1 MLLDYDFL
9 LLLNDESGNPTRY
22 YYLLQDFEKDFVASK
37 VAQNRASQFVKEI
50 IGREKVSKTK
60 NSAIAVSNT
69 KASAIGSETIG
80 SGDLKKVCEK
90 IKSGL
95 PFGIISAFKPF
106 KDAFYR
112 DFNNNEQK
120 LLIGAAKSGCIQSSA
135 DKLAQLKTRLIYWQ
149 DKSVKVDWDKPIL
162 IKNFYKDNNYLY
174 RRLCFLLGKHFM
186 DRFLKNNAKASVK
199 DFMSSKEF
207 VAKYRY
213 TPKQNTERAKK
224 LQSYLE
230 SKRDFIGF
238 VQTINSL
245 KDNPQDPFLPNE
257 EISFLVFANEPTI
270 IFNLRDYL
278 LVLAQIFNQ
287 QAICY
292 CESKCPIELINASP
306 GKDFNKTQDS
316 FSDIKFST
324 PNQLEQ
330 SLNALKNKLS
340 AFFSKHHD
348 KHNGME
354 FNEMAKT
361 QIEALYMPQSSDG
374 FGDFREHLEDS
385 IKSFIRAKKNRYG
398 FPKIFDVADI
408 EQEEREVIEWRE
420 KEGASKQSYKQNLQ
434 INKIANDL
442 KRDKVVDKRT
452 ILSVIDADIERGFIP
467 PKDLLKQLEKIS
479 ASLSKDIVIAIKQVE
494 KLELNYALIDNIQH
508 NELDDT
514 LDFTFIVGDSLSVQ
528 SLYVTFN
535 LVIDMDRPMSE
546 QFLNHIGELGSFESR
561 ERALECVRLSQTKLI
576 IETPKEALKN
586 AELSQIEEILT
597 GCIFNGAYRL
607 QNDLKGNRHENFK
620 QNSPHNKE
628 KQAMPKK

>member
-37 VAQNRASQFVKEI
+37 VAQNRAKRFVKEI
-50 IGREKVSKTK
+50 IGSEKASKTK
-60 NSAIAVSNT
+60 NSTIKVSNT
-69 KASAIGSETIG
+69 KASAIKNETIG

-112 DFNNNEQK
+112 DFNHNEQK
-120 LLIGAAKSGCIQSSA
+120 LLIGAAKSGCIQSST
-135 DKLAQLKTRLIYWQ
+135 DKLAQLKMRLLYWQ

-162 IKNFYKDNNYLY
+162 IKDFFKGNNYLY
-174 RRLCFLLGKHFM
+174 RRLCFLLGKHFI

-238 VQTINSL
+238 VQTLNSL

-257 EISFLVFANEPTI
+257 ETSFLVFANEPTI

-278 LVLAQIFNQ
+278 LVLVQIFNQ

-292 CESKCPIELINASP
+292 CKSKCPIELINASP

-354 FNEMAKT
+354 IAKT
-361 QIEALYMPQSSDG
+361 QIEALYMPQSSD
-374 FGDFREHLEDS
+374 DFREHLEDS

-420 KEGASKQSYKQNLQ
+420 KNRASKQSYKQNLQ

-442 KRDKVVDKRT
+442 KRDKIVDKRT
-452 ILSVIDADIERGFIP
+452 ILSVIDADLEHGFIP
-467 PKDLLKQLEKIS
+467 PKDLLKQLETIS

-528 SLYVTFN
+528 SLYVTFD
-535 LVIDMDRPMSE
+535 LVIDIDRPMSE
-546 QFLNHIGELGSFESR
+546 QFLNHIGELGSFKSR
-561 ERALECVRLSQTKLI
+561 ERALECVRLTQAKLI
-576 IETPKEALKN
+576 IETPREALKN

-620 QNSPHNKE
+620 QN
-628 KQAMPKK
+628 

>member
-9 LLLNDESGNPTRY
+9 LLLNDESGKPTRY

-37 VAQNRASQFVKEI
+37 VAQNKARQFVKEI

-60 NSAIAVSNT
+60 NSTIKVSNT
-69 KASAIGSETIG
+69 KASAIESETTG
-80 SGDLKKVCEK
+80 SHNLKKACEK

-95 PFGIISAFKPF
+95 PFGTISAFKPF

-112 DFNNNEQK
+112 DFNHNEQK

-135 DKLAQLKTRLIYWQ
+135 DKLAQLKTRLLYWQ

-162 IKNFYKDNNYLY
+162 IKDFFKGNNYLY
-174 RRLCFLLGKHFM
+174 RRFCFLLGKLFM
-186 DRFLKNNAKASVK
+186 DRFFKNNAKASVK

-207 VAKYRY
+207 VNKYRY

-238 VQTINSL
+238 VQTLNSL
-245 KDNPQDPFLPNE
+245 KDSPQDPFLPNE

-330 SLNALKNKLS
+330 SLNALKNKL
-340 AFFSKHHD
+340 ATFFSKHPD
-348 KHNGME
+348 KHNGMK
-354 FNEMAKT
+354 FNEIAKT
-361 QIEALYMPQSSDG
+361 QIEALYLPQSSDD
-374 FGDFREHLEDS
+374 FDDFRKDLEDS
-385 IKSFIRAKKNRYG
+385 VKSFIRAKKNRYG
-398 FPKIFDVADI
+398 FPRIFDVADI
-408 EQEEREVIEWRE
+408 EQKEREVIEWRE
-420 KEGASKQSYKQNLQ
+420 KERASKQSYKQNLQ

-442 KRDKVVDKRT
+442 KRDKIVDKRT

-467 PKDLLKQLEKIS
+467 PKDLLKQLETIS

-528 SLYVTFN
+528 SLYVTFD
-535 LVIDMDRPMSE
+535 LVIDIDRPMSE
-546 QFLNHIGELGSFESR
+546 QFLNHIGELGSFKSR
-561 ERALECVRLSQTKLI
+561 EQALECVRLTQAKLI
-576 IETPKEALKN
+576 IEAPREALKN

-607 QNDLKGNRHENFK
+607 QKR
-620 QNSPHNKE
+620 S
-628 KQAMPKK
+628 

>member
-9 LLLNDESGNPTRY
+9 LLLNDENGNPTKY
-22 YYLLQDFEKDFVASK
+22 YHLLQDFERDFVARE
-37 VAQNRASQFVKEI
+37 VAQNRTKRFVKEI
-50 IGREKVSKTK
+50 IGSEKDSKTK
-60 NSAIAVSNT
+60 DSALEVSNT
-69 KASAIGSETIG
+69 KISAIENETIG
-80 SGDLKKVCEK
+80 NGDLKKVCEK
-90 IKSGL
+90 IKSAL

-135 DKLAQLKTRLIYWQ
+135 DKAAQLKARLLYWQ
-149 DKSVKVDWDKPIL
+149 DKSVKVDWDKPIG
-162 IKNFYKDNNYLY
+162 INDFFKGNDYLY
-174 RRLCFLLGKHFM
+174 RKFCSLLGKHFM

-199 DFMSSKEF
+199 DFISSKEF

-213 TPKQNTERAKK
+213 TPKQNTQRAKK

-230 SKRDFIGF
+230 GKRDFIGF
-238 VQTINSL
+238 VQTLNSL
-245 KDNPQDPFLPNE
+245 KNNPLDPFLPNE
-257 EISFLVFANEPTI
+257 ETSFLVFSNEPTI

-292 CESKCPIELINASP
+292 CESKCSIELINASP
-306 GKDFNKTQDS
+306 GKDFNKAQDS

-330 SLNALKNKLS
+330 SLNALKNKIS
-340 AFFSKHHD
+340 AFFSKHPD
-348 KHNGME
+348 KHSGME

-374 FGDFREHLEDS
+374 FDGFREDLEDS
-385 IKSFIRAKKNRYG
+385 IKSFIRAKQNRYG

-408 EQEEREVIEWRE
+408 EQEERKVIEWRE
-420 KEGASKQSYKQNLQ
+420 KERASKQSYQQNLQ
-434 INKIANDL
+434 INQIANDL
-442 KRDKVVDKRT
+442 KHDKIVDKRT
-452 ILSVIDADIERGFIP
+452 ILSVIDADLERGFIP

-508 NELDDT
+508 NMLDDT
-514 LDFTFIVGDSLSVQ
+514 LDFTFIIGDSLSVQ
-528 SLYVTFN
+528 SLYVTFD
-535 LVIDMDRPMSE
+535 LVIDIDRPMSE
-546 QFLNHIGELGSFESR
+546 QFLNHIGELGSFKYSR
-561 ERALECVRLSQTKLI
+561 EQALECVRLTQAKLI
-576 IETPKEALKN
+576 VEAPREALKN
-586 AELSQIEEILT
+586 AQLSQIEEILT

-607 QNDLKGNRHENFK
+607 QNDLKGNRHGNFK
-620 QNSPHNKE
+620 
-628 KQAMPKK
+628 

>member
-22 YYLLQDFEKDFVASK
+22 YYLLQDFEKDFVASE
-37 VAQNRASQFVKEI
+37 VAQNRAKRFVKEI
-50 IGREKVSKTK
+50 IGREKASKTK
-60 NSAIAVSNT
+60 NSAIEISNT
-69 KASAIGSETIG
+69 KASAVKNETTK
-80 SGDLKKVCEK
+80 SGDLKKACEK

-112 DFNNNEQK
+112 DFNHNEQK

-162 IKNFYKDNNYLY
+162 IKDFFKGNNYLY

-230 SKRDFIGF
+230 NKRDFIGF
-238 VQTINSL
+238 VQTLNSL
-245 KDNPQDPFLPNE
+245 KDNPQDPFLPDE

-270 IFNLRDYL
+270 VFNLRDYL

-292 CESKCPIELINASP
+292 CESKYPIELINASP

-330 SLNALKNKLS
+330 SLNALKNKLA
-340 AFFSKHHD
+340 AFFSKHPD

-354 FNEMAKT
+354 FNEIAKT
-361 QIEALYMPQSSDG
+361 QIEALYLLQSSDDLD
-374 FGDFREHLEDS
+374 DFRKHLEDS
-385 IKSFIRAKKNRYG
+385 VKSFIRAKKNRYG

-408 EQEEREVIEWRE
+408 EQEERGVIEWRE
-420 KEGASKQSYKQNLQ
+420 KKKASKQSYKQNLQ
-434 INKIANDL
+434 INNIANDL
-442 KRDKVVDKRT
+442 KRDKIMDKRT

-479 ASLSKDIVIAIKQVE
+479 ASLSKNIVITIKQVE
-494 KLELNYALIDNIQH
+494 KLELSYALIDNIQH

-514 LDFTFIVGDSLSVQ
+514 LDFTFIVEDSLSVQ
-528 SLYVTFN
+528 SLYVTFD
-535 LVIDMDRPMSE
+535 LVIDMDRPISE

-561 ERALECVRLSQTKLI
+561 EEALEWVRLSQTKLI
-576 IETPKEALKN
+576 IEAPRETLKN

-607 QNDLKGNRHENFK
+607 QNDLKKG
-620 QNSPHNKE
+620 Q
-628 KQAMPKK
+628 

>member
-22 YYLLQDFEKDFVASK
+22 YYLLQDFEKDFVASE
-37 VAQNRASQFVKEI
+37 VAQNKAKQFVKEI
-50 IGREKVSKTK
+50 IGSEKASKTK
-60 NSAIAVSNT
+60 NSTIKVSNT
-69 KASAIGSETIG
+69 KASAIESKTIG
-80 SGDLKKVCEK
+80 SYDLKKVCEK

-112 DFNNNEQK
+112 DFNHNEQK
-120 LLIGAAKSGCIQSSA
+120 LLIGAAKSGCIQSST
-135 DKLAQLKTRLIYWQ
+135 DKLAQLKTRLLYWQ

-162 IKNFYKDNNYLY
+162 IKDFFKGNNYLY
-174 RRLCFLLGKHFM
+174 RRLCFLLGKYFM

-199 DFMSSKEF
+199 DFISSKEF
-207 VAKYRY
+207 VNKYRY

-230 SKRDFIGF
+230 NKRDFIGF
-238 VQTINSL
+238 VQTLNSL
-245 KDNPQDPFLPNE
+245 KDSPQDPFLPNE

-287 QAICY
+287 QAICH
-292 CESKCPIELINASP
+292 CENAKKYPIELINASP

-330 SLNALKNKLS
+330 SLNALKNKLA
-340 AFFSKHHD
+340 AFFSKHPD
-348 KHNGME
+348 KHNGIE
-354 FNEMAKT
+354 FNEIVKT
-361 QIEALYMPQSSDG
+361 QIEALYLPQSSDG
-374 FGDFREHLEDS
+374 FDDFREHLEYS

-420 KEGASKQSYKQNLQ
+420 KERASKQSYKQNLQ
-434 INKIANDL
+434 INNIANDL
-442 KRDKVVDKRT
+442 KRDKIMDKRT

-467 PKDLLKQLEKIS
+467 PKDLLKQLETIS

-508 NELDDT
+508 NTLDDT

-546 QFLNHIGELGSFESR
+546 QFLNHIGKLGSFKSR
-561 ERALECVRLSQTKLI
+561 EQALEWVRLSQTKLI
-576 IETPKEALKN
+576 IETPREALKN

-597 GCIFNGAYRL
+597 GCIFNGTYRL
-607 QNDLKGNRHENFK
+607 QNDLKGDRHGNFK
-620 QNSPHNKE
+620 
-628 KQAMPKK
+628 

>member
-9 LLLNDESGNPTRY
+9 LLLNDESGKPTRY
-22 YYLLQDFEKDFVASK
+22 YYLLQDFEKDFVASE
-37 VAQNRASQFVKEI
+37 VAQNRARQFVKEI
-50 IGREKVSKTK
+50 IGSKKVSKTK
-60 NSAIAVSNT
+60 NSAIEVSNT
-69 KASAIGSETIG
+69 KASAIGNETIG
-80 SGDLKKVCEK
+80 NGDLKKACEK

-95 PFGIISAFKPF
+95 PFWIISAFKPF

-112 DFNNNEQK
+112 DFNHNEQK
-120 LLIGAAKSGCIQSSA
+120 LLIGAAKSGCIQSST
-135 DKLAQLKTRLIYWQ
+135 DKLAQLKTRLLYWQ
-149 DKSVKVDWDKPIL
+149 DKSVKVDWDKPIG
-162 IKNFYKDNNYLY
+162 IKDFFKGNNYLY
-174 RRLCFLLGKHFM
+174 RRFCFLLEKHFM
-186 DRFLKNNAKASVK
+186 DRFLKNNTKASVK

-257 EISFLVFANEPTI
+257 ETSFLVFANEPTI

-287 QAICY
+287 QAICD

-330 SLNALKNKLS
+330 SLNALKNKLA
-340 AFFSKHHD
+340 AFFSKHPD

-354 FNEMAKT
+354 FNEIAKT
-361 QIEALYMPQSSDG
+361 QIEVLYMPQSSD
-374 FGDFREHLEDS
+374 DFDDFHKHLEDS
-385 IKSFIRAKKNRYG
+385 VKSFIRAKKNRYG
-398 FPKIFDVADI
+398 FPRIFDVADI

-420 KEGASKQSYKQNLQ
+420 KERASKQSYKQNLQ

-442 KRDKVVDKRT
+442 KRDKIVDKRT
-452 ILSVIDADIERGFIP
+452 ILSVIDADAERGFIP

-479 ASLSKDIVIAIKQVE
+479 ASLSKDIVITIKQVE

-535 LVIDMDRPMSE
+535 LVIDIDRPMSE

-561 ERALECVRLSQTKLI
+561 EEALEWVRLSQTKLI
-576 IETPKEALKN
+576 VEAPREALKN
-586 AELSQIEEILT
+586 AQLSQIEEILT
-597 GCIFNGAYRL
+597 GCIFNGAYHF
-607 QNDLKGNRHENFK
+607 QNDLKGNRHGNFK
-620 QNSPHNKE
+620 
-628 KQAMPKK
+628 

>member
-1 MLLDYDFL
+1 M
-9 LLLNDESGNPTRY
+9 
-22 YYLLQDFEKDFVASK
+22 
-37 VAQNRASQFVKEI
+37 RAGIQPDTTICYKI
-50 IGREKVSKTK
+50 LKREKVSKTK
-60 NSAIAVSNT
+60 NSTIAVSNT

-80 SGDLKKVCEK
+80 SYDLKKACEK
-90 IKSGL
+90 IKSAL

-135 DKLAQLKTRLIYWQ
+135 DKLAQLKTCLIYWQ

-162 IKNFYKDNNYLY
+162 IKDFFKGNNYLY
-174 RRLCFLLGKHFM
+174 RRLCFLLGKHFI

-230 SKRDFIGF
+230 NKRDFIGF
-238 VQTINSL
+238 VQTLNFL
-245 KDNPQDPFLPNE
+245 KDSPQDPFLPNE
-257 EISFLVFANEPTI
+257 ETSFLVFANEPTI
-270 IFNLRDYL
+270 VFNLRDYL

-330 SLNALKNKLS
+330 SLNDLKDKLA
-340 AFFSKHHD
+340 AFFSKHPD

-354 FNEMAKT
+354 FNEIAKT
-361 QIEALYMPQSSDG
+361 QIEALCMPQSSDG
-374 FGDFREHLEDS
+374 FDDFREHLEGS

-398 FPKIFDVADI
+398 FPRIFDIADI

-420 KEGASKQSYKQNLQ
+420 KERASKQSYKQNLQ

-442 KRDKVVDKRT
+442 KRDKIVDKRA

-508 NELDDT
+508 NTLDDT
-514 LDFTFIVGDSLSVQ
+514 LNFTFIIGDSLSVQ
-528 SLYVTFN
+528 SLYVTFD

-561 ERALECVRLSQTKLI
+561 ERALECVRLSQAKLI
-576 IETPKEALKN
+576 VETPRETLKN
-586 AELSQIEEILT
+586 AQLSQIEEILT

-607 QNDLKGNRHENFK
+607 QNNLKGNRHGNFK
-620 QNSPHNKE
+620 QN
-628 KQAMPKK
+628 

>member
-9 LLLNDESGNPTRY
+9 LLLNDESGKPTRY
-22 YYLLQDFEKDFVASK
+22 YYLLQDFEKDFVTSK
-37 VAQNRASQFVKEI
+37 VAQNRAKQFVKEI
-50 IGREKVSKTK
+50 IGSKKVSKTK
-60 NSAIAVSNT
+60 NSTIAVSNT
-69 KASAIGSETIG
+69 KASAIKNETIG
-80 SGDLKKVCEK
+80 SYDLKKACEK

-112 DFNNNEQK
+112 DFNHNEQK

-135 DKLAQLKTRLIYWQ
+135 DKLAQLKTRLLYWQ

-162 IKNFYKDNNYLY
+162 IKDFFKGNNYLY

-199 DFMSSKEF
+199 DFISSKEF
-207 VAKYRY
+207 VSKYRY

-230 SKRDFIGF
+230 GKRDFIGF
-238 VQTINSL
+238 VQTLNSL
-245 KDNPQDPFLPNE
+245 KDSPQDPFLPDE

-292 CESKCPIELINASP
+292 CESKYPIELINASL

-330 SLNALKNKLS
+330 SLNALKNKLA
-340 AFFSKHHD
+340 AFFSKHPD

-354 FNEMAKT
+354 FNEIAKT

-374 FGDFREHLEDS
+374 FDDFREHLEDS

-408 EQEEREVIEWRE
+408 EQEEKEVIEWRE
-420 KEGASKQSYKQNLQ
+420 KNRASKQSYKQNLQ

-442 KRDKVVDKRT
+442 KRDKVMDKRA
-452 ILSVIDADIERGFIP
+452 ILSVIDADIERGSIP

-479 ASLSKDIVIAIKQVE
+479 TSLSKDIVIAIKQVE

-508 NELDDT
+508 NTLDDT

-528 SLYVTFN
+528 SLYVTFD
-535 LVIDMDRPMSE
+535 LMIDMDRPMSE

-561 ERALECVRLSQTKLI
+561 EQALEWVRLSQTKLI
-576 IETPKEALKN
+576 IETPREVLKN

-607 QNDLKGNRHENFK
+607 QNDLKKGR
-620 QNSPHNKE
+620 
-628 KQAMPKK
+628 

>member
-22 YYLLQDFEKDFVASK
+22 YYLLQDFEKDFVASE
-37 VAQNRASQFVKEI
+37 VAQNGSKRFVKEI
-50 IGREKVSKTK
+50 IGSEKASTTK

-80 SGDLKKVCEK
+80 NGDLKKACEK

-95 PFGIISAFKPF
+95 PFGIISAFRPF

-112 DFNNNEQK
+112 DFNHNEQK

-162 IKNFYKDNNYLY
+162 IKDFFKGNNYLY
-174 RRLCFLLGKHFM
+174 RRLCFLLGKHFI

-230 SKRDFIGF
+230 NKRDFIGF

-257 EISFLVFANEPTI
+257 ETSFLVFANEPTI
-270 IFNLRDYL
+270 VFNLRDYL

-330 SLNALKNKLS
+330 SLNDLKNKLS
-340 AFFSKHHD
+340 AFFSKHPD

-354 FNEMAKT
+354 FNEIAKT
-361 QIEALYMPQSSDG
+361 QIEVLYMPHSSDG
-374 FGDFREHLEDS
+374 FDDFREHLEYS
-385 IKSFIRAKKNRYG
+385 VKSFIRAKKNRYG

-408 EQEEREVIEWRE
+408 EQKEREVIEWRE
-420 KEGASKQSYKQNLQ
+420 KERASKQSYKQNLQ

-479 ASLSKDIVIAIKQVE
+479 TSLSKDIVIAIKQVE

-508 NELDDT
+508 NT

-528 SLYVTFN
+528 SLYVTFH

-546 QFLNHIGELGSFESR
+546 QFLNHIGKLGNFKSR
-561 ERALECVRLSQTKLI
+561 EQALEWVRLSQTKLI
-576 IETPKEALKN
+576 IETPREALKN

-597 GCIFNGAYRL
+597 GCIFNGAYRF
-607 QNDLKGNRHENFK
+607 QNNLKGNRHGNFK
-620 QNSPHNKE
+620 
-628 KQAMPKK
+628 

>member
-9 LLLNDESGNPTRY
+9 LLLNDESGKPTRY

-37 VAQNRASQFVKEI
+37 VAQNKARQFVKEI
-50 IGREKVSKTK
+50 IGSEKASKTK
-60 NSAIAVSNT
+60 NSAISNT
-69 KASAIGSETIG
+69 KASAIESETTG
-80 SGDLKKVCEK
+80 SCDLKKACEK
-90 IKSGL
+90 IKSRL

-112 DFNNNEQK
+112 DFSNNEQK

-135 DKLAQLKTRLIYWQ
+135 DKLAQLKTRLLYWQ

-162 IKNFYKDNNYLY
+162 IKDFFKGNNYLY
-174 RRLCFLLGKHFM
+174 RRFCFLLGNHFM
-186 DRFLKNNAKASVK
+186 DRFFKNNAKASVK

-238 VQTINSL
+238 VQTLNSL
-245 KDNPQDPFLPNE
+245 KDSPQDPFLPNE

-270 IFNLRDYL
+270 VFNLRDYL

-330 SLNALKNKLS
+330 SLNALKNKL
-340 AFFSKHHD
+340 ATFFSKHPD
-348 KHNGME
+348 KHNGIE
-354 FNEMAKT
+354 FNEIAKT
-361 QIEALYMPQSSDG
+361 QIEALYLPQSSDD
-374 FGDFREHLEDS
+374 FDDFRKDLEDS
-385 IKSFIRAKKNRYG
+385 VKSFIRAKKNRYG
-398 FPKIFDVADI
+398 FPRIFDVADI
-408 EQEEREVIEWRE
+408 EQKEREVIEWRE
-420 KEGASKQSYKQNLQ
+420 KERASKQSYKQNLQ

-442 KRDKVVDKRT
+442 KRDKIVDKKT

-467 PKDLLKQLEKIS
+467 PKDWLKQLETIS

-528 SLYVTFN
+528 SLYVTFD
-535 LVIDMDRPMSE
+535 LVIDIDRPLSE
-546 QFLNHIGELGSFESR
+546 QFLNHIGELGSFKSR
-561 ERALECVRLSQTKLI
+561 EQALEWVRLSQTKLI
-576 IETPKEALKN
+576 IKTPREALKN

-607 QNDLKGNRHENFK
+607 QDDLKGNRHENFK
-620 QNSPHNKE
+620 QD
-628 KQAMPKK
+628 

>member
-9 LLLNDESGNPTRY
+9 LLLNDESGKPTRY

-37 VAQNRASQFVKEI
+37 VAQNKARQFVKEI

-60 NSAIAVSNT
+60 NSTIAVSNT
-69 KASAIGSETIG
+69 KASAIESETIG

-112 DFNNNEQK
+112 DFNHNEQK
-120 LLIGAAKSGCIQSSA
+120 LLIGATKSGCIQSSA
-135 DKLAQLKTRLIYWQ
+135 DKLAQLKTRLLYWQ

-162 IKNFYKDNNYLY
+162 IKDFFKGNNYLY
-174 RRLCFLLGKHFM
+174 RRLCFLLEKHFM
-186 DRFLKNNAKASVK
+186 DRSLKNNAKASVK

-238 VQTINSL
+238 VQALNSL

-257 EISFLVFANEPTI
+257 ETSFLVFSNEPTI
-270 IFNLRDYL
+270 VFNLRDYL

-330 SLNALKNKLS
+330 SLNDLKNKLS
-340 AFFSKHHD
+340 AFFSKHPD

-361 QIEALYMPQSSDG
+361 QIEALCMPHSSDG
-374 FGDFREHLEDS
+374 FDDFRKHLEDS

-398 FPKIFDVADI
+398 FPRIFDVADI
-408 EQEEREVIEWRE
+408 EQKEREVIEWRE
-420 KEGASKQSYKQNLQ
+420 KEGASKQSYKQDLQ

-442 KRDKVVDKRT
+442 KRDKIVDKRT

-535 LVIDMDRPMSE
+535 LVIDIDRPMSE

-561 ERALECVRLSQTKLI
+561 EQALEWVRLSQTKLI
-576 IETPKEALKN
+576 IETPREALKN

-597 GCIFNGAYRL
+597 GAIFNGAYRL
-607 QNDLKGNRHENFK
+607 QNDLKGNRHGNFK
-620 QNSPHNKE
+620 
-628 KQAMPKK
+628 

>member
-22 YYLLQDFEKDFVASK
+22 YYLLQDFEKDFVARE
-37 VAQNRASQFVKEI
+37 VAQNKAKRFVKEI
-50 IGREKVSKTK
+50 IGSEKVSKTK
-60 NSAIAVSNT
+60 NSTIKVSHT
-69 KASAIGSETIG
+69 KASAIKNETTK

-95 PFGIISAFKPF
+95 PFGFISAFKPF

-112 DFNNNEQK
+112 DFNHNEQK
-120 LLIGAAKSGCIQSSA
+120 LLIGAAKSGCIQSST

-149 DKSVKVDWDKPIL
+149 DKSVKVDWDKPIG
-162 IKNFYKDNNYLY
+162 INDFFKGNNYLY
-174 RRLCFLLGKHFM
+174 KRLCFLLGKHFM

-207 VAKYRY
+207 VSKYRY

-230 SKRDFIGF
+230 GKRDFIGF
-238 VQTINSL
+238 VQTLNFL

-257 EISFLVFANEPTI
+257 ETSFLVFANEPTI
-270 IFNLRDYL
+270 VFNLRDYL
-278 LVLAQIFNQ
+278 LVLVQIFNQ

-306 GKDFNKTQDS
+306 GNDFNKTQDS
-316 FSDIKFST
+316 FSYIKFST

-330 SLNALKNKLS
+330 SLNALKNKLA
-340 AFFSKHHD
+340 AFFSKHPD
-348 KHNGME
+348 KHNGIE
-354 FNEMAKT
+354 FNEIVKT
-361 QIEALYMPQSSDG
+361 QIEALYLPQSSDD
-374 FGDFREHLEDS
+374 FDDFRKHLEDS
-385 IKSFIRAKKNRYG
+385 VKSFIRAKKNRYG

-408 EQEEREVIEWRE
+408 EQEERKVIEWRE
-420 KEGASKQSYKQNLQ
+420 KERSSKQSYKQNLQ

-452 ILSVIDADIERGFIP
+452 ILSVIDADLERGFIP
-467 PKDLLKQLEKIS
+467 PKDLLKQLEKIN

-508 NELDDT
+508 NTLDDT
-514 LDFTFIVGDSLSVQ
+514 LDFTFIIGDSLSVQ
-528 SLYVTFN
+528 SLYVTFD
-535 LVIDMDRPMSE
+535 LVIDMDRPISE
-546 QFLNHIGELGSFESR
+546 QFLNHIGKLGSFESR
-561 ERALECVRLSQTKLI
+561 ERALECVRLTQAKLI

-597 GCIFNGAYRL
+597 GCIFNGAYRF
-607 QNDLKGNRHENFK
+607 QNDLKKGR
-620 QNSPHNKE
+620 
-628 KQAMPKK
+628 

>member
-37 VAQNRASQFVKEI
+37 VAQNRVKRFVKEI
-50 IGREKVSKTK
+50 IGREKASKTK
-60 NSAIAVSNT
+60 NSAIKVSNT
-69 KASAIGSETIG
+69 KASAIENETIG
-80 SGDLKKVCEK
+80 NGDLKKACEK

-95 PFGIISAFKPF
+95 PFGIAFKPF

-112 DFNNNEQK
+112 VFNHNEQK

-135 DKLAQLKTRLIYWQ
+135 DKLAQLKTRLLYWQ

-162 IKNFYKDNNYLY
+162 IKDFFKGNNYLY
-174 RRLCFLLGKHFM
+174 RRLCFLLGKHFI

-230 SKRDFIGF
+230 GKRDFIGF
-238 VQTINSL
+238 IQTLNSL
-245 KDNPQDPFLPNE
+245 KDNPQDPFLPSE
-257 EISFLVFANEPTI
+257 ETSFLVFANEPTI
-270 IFNLRDYL
+270 VFNLRDYL

-306 GKDFNKTQDS
+306 GNDFDKTQDS

-330 SLNALKNKLS
+330 SLNDLKNKLS

-354 FNEMAKT
+354 FNEIAKT
-361 QIEALYMPQSSDG
+361 QIEALCMPHSSDG
-374 FGDFREHLEDS
+374 FDDFREHLEES

-420 KEGASKQSYKQNLQ
+420 KNRASKQSYKQNLQ

-442 KRDKVVDKRT
+442 KRNKVVDKRT
-452 ILSVIDADIERGFIP
+452 ILSVIDADLERGFIP

-508 NELDDT
+508 NTLDDT

-528 SLYVTFN
+528 SLYVTFH

-546 QFLNHIGELGSFESR
+546 QFLNHIGKLGSFKSR
-561 ERALECVRLSQTKLI
+561 ERALEWVRLSQTKLI
-576 IETPKEALKN
+576 IEAPREALKN
-586 AELSQIEEILT
+586 AELSQIEEILI

-620 QNSPHNKE
+620 QN
-628 KQAMPKK
+628 

>member
-37 VAQNRASQFVKEI
+37 VAQNKAKRFVKEI
-50 IGREKVSKTK
+50 ISSEKASKTK
-60 NSAIAVSNT
+60 NSTIAVSHT
-69 KASAIGSETIG
+69 KASAVKNETIG

-112 DFNNNEQK
+112 DFNDNEQK
-120 LLIGAAKSGCIQSSA
+120 LLIGATKSGCIQSSA
-135 DKLAQLKTRLIYWQ
+135 DKLAQLKTHLLYWQ
-149 DKSVKVDWDKPIL
+149 DKSVKVDWDKPIG
-162 IKNFYKDNNYLY
+162 IKDFFKGNNYLY

-230 SKRDFIGF
+230 NKRDFIGF

-245 KDNPQDPFLPNE
+245 KDNPQDPFLPDE

-292 CESKCPIELINASP
+292 CESKYPIELINASP

-330 SLNALKNKLS
+330 SLNALKNKLA
-340 AFFSKHHD
+340 AFFSKHPD

-354 FNEMAKT
+354 FNEIAKT

-374 FGDFREHLEDS
+374 FDDFRRHLEDS
-385 IKSFIRAKKNRYG
+385 VKSFIRAKKNRYG
-398 FPKIFDVADI
+398 FPRIFDVADI
-408 EQEEREVIEWRE
+408 EQEEREVIEWQE
-420 KEGASKQSYKQNLQ
+420 KEGASKQSYEQNLQ

-442 KRDKVVDKRT
+442 KRDKIVDKRT
-452 ILSVIDADIERGFIP
+452 ILSVIDADLERGFIP
-467 PKDLLKQLEKIS
+467 PKDLLKQLETIS

-508 NELDDT
+508 NTLDDT
-514 LDFTFIVGDSLSVQ
+514 LDFTFIIGDSLSVQ

-535 LVIDMDRPMSE
+535 LVIDMDRPMNE
-546 QFLNHIGELGSFESR
+546 QFLNHIGKLGSFESR
-561 ERALECVRLSQTKLI
+561 EQALEWVRSIQAKLI
-576 IETPKEALKN
+576 IEAPREALKN

-597 GCIFNGAYRL
+597 GCIFNGAYRF
-607 QNDLKGNRHENFK
+607 QNDLKKGR
-620 QNSPHNKE
+620 
-628 KQAMPKK
+628 

>member
-9 LLLNDESGNPTRY
+9 LLLNDESGKPTRY
-22 YYLLQDFEKDFVASK
+22 YYLLQDFEKDFVAGEE
-37 VAQNRASQFVKEI
+37 AQNGAKRFVKEI
-50 IGREKVSKTK
+50 IGSEKASKTK
-60 NSAIAVSNT
+60 NSTLEVSNT
-69 KASAIGSETIG
+69 KASAIENETIG

-90 IKSGL
+90 IKSAL

-112 DFNNNEQK
+112 DFNHNEQK
-120 LLIGAAKSGCIQSSA
+120 LLIGVAKSGCIQSSA
-135 DKLAQLKTRLIYWQ
+135 DKLAQLKMRLLYWQ

-162 IKNFYKDNNYLY
+162 IKDFFKGNNYLY

-186 DRFLKNNAKASVK
+186 DRFSKNNAKASVK

-238 VQTINSL
+238 VQTLNSL

-257 EISFLVFANEPTI
+257 ETSFLVFANEPTI
-270 IFNLRDYL
+270 VFNLRDYL
-278 LVLAQIFNQ
+278 LVLAQIFSQ

-324 PNQLEQ
+324 PNQLKQ
-330 SLNALKNKLS
+330 SLNALKNKLA
-340 AFFSKHHD
+340 AFFSKHPD

-354 FNEMAKT
+354 FNEIAKT
-361 QIEALYMPQSSDG
+361 QIEALYMPQSSDD
-374 FGDFREHLEDS
+374 FDDFRKDLEES
-385 IKSFIRAKKNRYG
+385 IKSFIRAKQNRGY
-398 FPKIFDVADI
+398 PKIFDVADI

-420 KEGASKQSYKQNLQ
+420 KERASKQSYKQNLQ

-479 ASLSKDIVIAIKQVE
+479 TSLSKDIVIAIKQVE

-508 NELDDT
+508 NTLDDT
-514 LDFTFIVGDSLSVQ
+514 LDFTFIIGDSLSVQ
-528 SLYVTFN
+528 SLYVTFD
-535 LVIDMDRPMSE
+535 LVIDIDRPMSE
-546 QFLNHIGELGSFESR
+546 QFLNHIGELGSFKSSR
-561 ERALECVRLSQTKLI
+561 KKALEWVRLTKTKLI
-576 IETPKEALKN
+576 IEVPREALKN
-586 AELSQIEEILT
+586 AQLSQIEEILT
-597 GCIFNGAYRL
+597 GCIFNGAYRF
-607 QNDLKGNRHENFK
+607 QNDLKGNK
-620 QNSPHNKE
+620 
-628 KQAMPKK
+628 